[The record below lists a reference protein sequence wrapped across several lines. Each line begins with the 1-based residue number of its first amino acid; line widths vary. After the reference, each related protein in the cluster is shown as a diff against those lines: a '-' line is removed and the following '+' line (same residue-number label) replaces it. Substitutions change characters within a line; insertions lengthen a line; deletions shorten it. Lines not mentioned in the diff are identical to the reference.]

1 MFSLISV
8 DLFRLMYSLDSSQLM
23 QGFMY
28 HYHSEICNLKLEA
41 VLSFF
46 FNKNMLGIKY
56 IYKKLQTY
64 AAVTDK

>member
-1 MFSLISV
+1 
-8 DLFRLMYSLDSSQLM
+8 M

-41 VLSFF
+41 VLSTYIFF
-46 FNKNMLGIKY
+46 EIIIQRISTIFLNKNMLGIKY